1 MIIMLLRNLRPDLA
15 NGTRLRVE
23 RLHAHVLECTVAS
36 GKHIGR
42 RHFIHRINLKPADTN
57 LPFTLR
63 RRQFPVKVCY
73 AMTANKAQG
82 QSLAHVGLFVEPL
95 AQPFSHGQLYVALSR
110 VTNPENMHIFA
121 PDHKL
126 NNVVVKS
133 SLLAEPPH

>member
-1 MIIMLLRNLRPDLA
+1 
-15 NGTRLRVE
+15 
-23 RLHAHVLECTVAS
+23 
-36 GKHIGR
+36 
-42 RHFIHRINLKPADTN
+42 
-57 LPFTLR
+57 
-63 RRQFPVKVCY
+63 
-73 AMTANKAQG
+73 MTANKAQG

-110 VTNPENMHIFA
+110 VTNPANMHILA